1 MGGGLRSG
9 FRAGRASMV
18 PGMPGMLRE
27 RLQQLRV
34 LDDRVPRRVGLPDG
48 ATGRFVATLA
58 IQPRLVDQLRQAL
71 GEEVDEHPHRRQ
83 HAAARGEHRSEEHT
97 YELQSLMRT
106 SYAVFCLKKKK
117 DII

>member
-9 FRAGRASMV
+9 FRARRASMV

-48 ATGRFVATLA
+48 AAGRFSAPLA
-58 IQPRLVDQLRQAL
+58 IHPPPVDHLTQAL
-71 GEEVDEHPHRRQ
+71 GCEPHEHPPPRPHAASRRQ
-83 HAAARGEHRSEEHT
+83 PPLTPA
-97 YELQSLMRT
+97 LLPPPP
-106 SYAVFCLKKKK
+106 
-117 DII
+117 

>member
-1 MGGGLRSG
+1 MSGWAYARAYCRMGGGLRSG

-48 ATGRFVATLA
+48 ETGRFVATLA
-58 IQPRLVDQLRQAL
+58 IKPRLVDQLRQSL
-71 GEEVDEHPHRRQ
+71 GEEKIGRASRRERVCQ
-83 HAAARGEHRSEEHT
+83 DVKASGG
-97 YELQSLMRT
+97 
-106 SYAVFCLKKKK
+106 AVLLK
-117 DII
+117 